1 MERGVRRIEHQ
12 GGGHPVVDQ
21 EQIEAASLDG
31 ASRWRTFR
39 YIVLPAIT
47 PVMAIAMLIRG
58 LDLFRIFDIVWTMTQ
73 GGPGTLTETISVY
86 AYQMAFRE
94 FDVSYSAAF
103 ALAIIVVL
111 TGVVLSF
118 LRMVEV
124 ER

>member
-1 MERGVRRIEHQ
+1 
-12 GGGHPVVDQ
+12 
-21 EQIEAASLDG
+21 
-31 ASRWRTFR
+31 
-39 YIVLPAIT
+39 PAIT

-58 LDLFRIFDIVWTMTQ
+58 LDLFRTFDIVWTMTQ
-73 GGPGTLTETISVY
+73 GGPGTRTETISVY

-94 FDVSYSAAF
+94 FDVSYSAAL

-111 TGVVLSF
+111 TALVLAF